1 MVLSVVSPYR
11 PLSTFLLAV
20 GALGLYTPGP
30 IRLDGV
36 YCPSALFL
44 CDDPAGRHLGRSG
57 PTNPPHK
64 EQCRETVRTVLR
76 TGPGVQ
82 RPEALTTNQ
91 QLLSLGKSARL
102 LSIRETSEQKV
113 LSDRLLSLSLSNRP
127 LSKVRGTSGRL
138 V

>member
-1 MVLSVVSPYR
+1 MDFKNMKVLQRIKRKLEGVV
-11 PLSTFLLAV
+11 V
-20 GALGLYTPGP
+20 N
-30 IRLDGV
+30 
-36 YCPSALFL
+36 

-64 EQCRETVRTVLR
+64 EQCRKTVRTVLR

-91 QLLSLGKSARL
+91 QLLSLSRSAHL

-113 LSDRLLSLSLSNRP
+113 LSSRLLNPSLSNRP
-127 LSKVRGTSGRL
+127 LSKVRGTSG
-138 V
+138 